1 MSLRLFHDAVLD
13 KHIMKLFLAHIL
25 ISFLCDIIIF
35 SSSNASIRIGMRDT
49 Q

>member
-1 MSLRLFHDAVLD
+1 MSLHLFRDAVLY

-35 SSSNASIRIGMRDT
+35 GSSNTSIRIGMNDT